1 MTNEEVMTVISE
13 AARQLPSA
21 LALVLVTD
29 FAVTVTEDG
38 DIDLIYDG
46 EFVSEDIANEIK
58 AAVKDALQTLGHA
71 RTIH

>member
-21 LALVLVTD
+21 LAFVLVTD

-46 EFVSEDIANEIK
+46 QFVSEDIANEIK
-58 AAVKDALQTLGHA
+58 AAVEEALQTLGHA
-71 RTIH
+71 GTIH